1 MSSDYQKY
9 LKSSKWKKKR
19 QELFDLKG
27 EACEQCGFEYYLHV
41 HHLNY
46 ENFGD
51 EKLEDLQI
59 LCHRCHLSKHDE
71 YFDKFIKEEPV
82 VKIKKNY
89 NRKNKKQKQQEKL
102 LNSDFNNLTISQ
114 KRKRLRLKGWENI

>member
-1 MSSDYQKY
+1 MSLDYQKY
-9 LKSSKWKKKR
+9 LNSSKWGKKR
-19 QELFDLKG
+19 QELFDSRG

-59 LCHRCHLSKHDE
+59 LCHRCHLSKHDV
-71 YFDKFIKEEPV
+71 YFDKFIKCEPE
-82 VKIKKNY
+82 VKLKKKS
-89 NRKNKKQKQQEKL
+89 NRKTKRQKEQEKL
-102 LNSDFNNLTISQ
+102 LNVDFNSLTIGQ
-114 KRKRLRLKGWENI
+114 KRKRLKLKGWKNI